1 MAAAPSGASDIVTN
15 IDLVADIP
23 IKDRA
28 ATNFTTYSIKTE
40 EYVPESRNNIE
51 VLPTGDDDVQRDGTD
66 DDGTNGTVETS
77 IKTTSSSS
85 TKMHTQTGSAPPV
98 LPPTEDNTDISMF
111 QYFYETVEIGAETVI
126 STACL
131 SDDRNETVVTNSDNV
146 VAVAVPTVERQP
158 SIISAISQESF
169 PSAKTEDPVQQENP
183 SEGFEVQAADLG
195 LHETAAHGF
204 ESQPDKWCGISHA
217 IMWSN
222 KDIIGN
228 AVNIRSEVLN
238 ILGSTFAV
246 ETEGME
252 IDDSMLVNKSTCA
265 QTMENND
272 ATPNI
277 ETPSSVE
284 QLLKEIDTIG
294 NSLSVETEKDQFVE
308 KLVSVKHH
316 LREINNLLHSAADE
330 EMAEYVRVILR
341 AAVLDAEVDTR
352 RAELE
357 LKKIRLESMQ
367 VENQFDAL
375 HGVPTGVASG
385 SGNVLEQVW
394 NKMLRWKKTNFKR

>member
-1 MAAAPSGASDIVTN
+1 MLAAQSEASDIVTN
-15 IDLVADIP
+15 IDLVGNIP
-23 IKDRA
+23 IKERA
-28 ATNFTTYSIKTE
+28 ATNFTTYSIETE

-51 VLPTGDDDVQRDGTD
+51 VIPTGGDDVQREGAD
-66 DDGTNGTVETS
+66 DDGTNVTVETS

-85 TKMHTQTGSAPPV
+85 TKKHAQTGSAPPV
-98 LPPTEDNTDISMF
+98 LYPSGENTAISMF

-126 STACL
+126 STACPI
-131 SDDRNETVVTNSDNV
+131 SDDRNETMATNSDNV
-146 VAVAVPTVERQP
+146 IAVTTVERQP

-169 PSAKTEDPVQQENP
+169 PSAKTEDPVQEEN
-183 SEGFEVQAADLG
+183 SAEGFEVQAADLE
-195 LHETAAHGF
+195 LQQILSQGF
-204 ESQPDKWCGISHA
+204 ESQSDKWCGISHA

-222 KDIIGN
+222 KDAIGN

-238 ILGSTFAV
+238 ILGSTFAM
-246 ETEGME
+246 ESEGM
-252 IDDSMLVNKSTCA
+252 LANKSTGDHA
-265 QTMENND
+265 MEYND
-272 ATPNI
+272 ANI
-277 ETPSSVE
+277 ETPSVE
-284 QLLKEIDTIG
+284 ELLKEIDTIG
-294 NSLSVETEKDQFVE
+294 KSLSVETEKDQFVE

-367 VENQFDAL
+367 VENQIDAL
-375 HGVPTGVASG
+375 HCGPTEVVSG

-394 NKMLRWKKTNFKR
+394 NKMLRMKKRNFKR